1 MADGYPYKTLFFGWL
16 VQDSALSVGGASGPM
31 EVDDPFCRDGSG
43 RPTLRGTGQA
53 GALAAT
59 ARKLGHVLS
68 PRISAPARSA
78 ENRARDHFGESL
90 WSVWTSHPE
99 GWGQVLTDGAAR
111 PGVGIRQDSGAAAPG
126 VLFDFETL
134 PRGSRW
140 WFLLE
145 VDTWRDQDA
154 NAEAIAAQSL
164 LEWTRGRCWLG
175 RSVARGLGWMR
186 LDGLRAVR
194 LDRSDLDLW
203 PDSALGSLSEVRQ
216 AVERLAVGR
225 EKNPRELARA
235 IATPDAP
242 WHYVDV
248 SARLEV
254 GPRISEGAGY
264 GIDTL
269 SIGGHSLATESTEFD
284 EIHYLKPGGKAG
296 VHARDGFTPDF
307 ALALTRPI
315 ELHEQTFELTLGAA
329 EPFIPG
335 ASLRGPL
342 RHTSS
347 RLRRRENAPIV
358 DPITG
363 DTYIETPDPATVDD
377 VSALFG
383 TSNAA
388 KVNRASAALLVR
400 DGYLVDKHWLAAWFQ
415 HHAED
420 EFTGGVYGDSKFDR
434 TALVTGTFEIRMVI
448 EARSRKDADR
458 HLALLRRALA
468 LAERGH
474 VAVGGGEWRGRG
486 WIAWT
491 QVQFK
496 RFTAGSDEAEKADP
510 SSADPPTASERAA

>member
-1 MADGYPYKTLFFGWL
+1 MKRHPFNELILVLSCLAAPAVFAADCFESR
-16 VQDSALSVGGASGPM
+16 QGASELTPHQMRNGLPS
-31 EVDDPFCRDGSG
+31 EKCSPKTGAVLWWGDPYDG
-43 RPTLRGTGQA
+43 T
-53 GALAAT
+53 AAT
-59 ARKLGHVLS
+59 
-68 PRISAPARSA
+68 
-78 ENRARDHFGESL
+78 GEM
-90 WSVWTSHPE
+90 P
-99 GWGQVLTDGAAR
+99 
-111 PGVGIRQDSGAAAPG
+111 APG
-126 VLFDFETL
+126 DYSN
-134 PRGSRW
+134 G
-140 WFLLE
+140 
-145 VDTWRDQDA
+145 
-154 NAEAIAAQSL
+154 
-164 LEWTRGRCWLG
+164 
-175 RSVARGLGWMR
+175 
-186 LDGLRAVR
+186 RAVVR
-194 LDRSDLDLW
+194 PREEQL
-203 PDSALGSLSEVRQ
+203 SLIEACGV
-216 AVERLAVGR
+216 ACHNGTFPPPPKD
-225 EKNPRELARA
+225 KNPRELARA